1 MSNRPYT
8 DRQIEVANLL
18 RSVGGDGVSGEVI
31 AEIIEMVENEKKV
44 APASP
49 DDALQTDA
57 LIRLAIINETDW
69 RKKAQ
74 LNALLISRSLE

>member
-31 AEIIEMVENEKKV
+31 AEIVEMVGDEKKV